1 MVPDTTFPPQD
12 DLLGRFVAVTD
23 LVQKGNQ
30 QKISKNQK
38 NMNMSGL
45 EYESVEG
52 KATNSD

>member
-1 MVPDTTFPPQD
+1 MA
-12 DLLGRFVAVTD
+12 LLGRFVAVTD

-30 QKISKNQK
+30 QKSQ

-52 KATNSD
+52 KATNSLRIVTVKILRF